1 MSVPTPAN
9 QTTRSASNGQRDGCF
24 SCQGYARNVA
34 QLEATIQ
41 RERHRLETSLDHEQN
56 QRFRA
61 EQNAR
66 SLALQLQNA
75 GKESREEL
83 ARLVKQVADLS
94 TEAKSSSAREQEL
107 KTRLE
112 MMEKDKRDSL
122 LGSAR
127 VYVYLSFFRVT
138 L

>member
-1 MSVPTPAN
+1 M
-9 QTTRSASNGQRDGCF
+9 
-24 SCQGYARNVA
+24 A